1 MRDVQ
6 PGSPLPTLASG
17 IPGLDHV
24 TGGGLPQGEVT
35 LLAGTT
41 GTGKSVM
48 AAQFLVSGVTD
59 AAQAG
64 VFVTTEERPE
74 KIRRVLGTLGWD
86 VRAWEAQGRWAFVDA
101 SAGAHP
107 ETVLGDELDLSPLIT
122 RIGRAVERIGA
133 KRVVIDSLSHLFAR
147 LGDRPSVR
155 AELHRLIGSLED
167 LDVTAIVTVERD
179 HEYDGVGRFGVEEF
193 VADNILILR
202 NVFENERRRRTIEP
216 LKFRGT
222 PHRCGEFPFVILADR
237 GVAIVALSELQ
248 LAYSAPEE
256 RLSFSNPGIDA
267 MLGGGPLRGSAILVS
282 GPTGTGKSLLGLEF
296 LAGAGEGER
305 GLLVNFEESGE
316 QVARNARHWGY
327 DLDALQ
333 SAGRLRVMCQYPEST
348 PIANHLVAIQH
359 ALDEFRPTRVVVDSL
374 SAVERG
380 ASPRAFFEFL
390 LGLSTLLKAHS
401 TTGLF
406 TTTTQSLLGGPSA
419 TGVEAS
425 TLLDTIVLLRYVE
438 VYGELRKGIAVLK
451 MRGSNHER
459 IIREFIIT
467 DHGADIG
474 EPFRTTT
481 GILAGTPLELIGPEK
496 ERVEALF
503 TGSPSRTGPDHLE
516 MDLTTPAEGWRNP

>member
-1 MRDVQ
+1 
-6 PGSPLPTLASG
+6 

-133 KRVVIDSLSHLFAR
+133 KRVVIDSLSRLF
-147 LGDRPSVR
+147 
-155 AELHRLIGSLED
+155 GSLED

-222 PHRCGEFPFVILADR
+222 PHRCGEFPFVIL
-237 GVAIVALSELQ
+237 
-248 LAYSAPEE
+248 
-256 RLSFSNPGIDA
+256 
-267 MLGGGPLRGSAILVS
+267 
-282 GPTGTGKSLLGLEF
+282 
-296 LAGAGEGER
+296 
-305 GLLVNFEESGE
+305 
-316 QVARNARHWGY
+316 
-327 DLDALQ
+327 
-333 SAGRLRVMCQYPEST
+333 
-348 PIANHLVAIQH
+348 
-359 ALDEFRPTRVVVDSL
+359 
-374 SAVERG
+374 
-380 ASPRAFFEFL
+380 
-390 LGLSTLLKAHS
+390 
-401 TTGLF
+401 
-406 TTTTQSLLGGPSA
+406 
-419 TGVEAS
+419 
-425 TLLDTIVLLRYVE
+425 
-438 VYGELRKGIAVLK
+438 
-451 MRGSNHER
+451 
-459 IIREFIIT
+459 
-467 DHGADIG
+467 
-474 EPFRTTT
+474 
-481 GILAGTPLELIGPEK
+481 
-496 ERVEALF
+496 
-503 TGSPSRTGPDHLE
+503 
-516 MDLTTPAEGWRNP
+516 